1 MHKVCVTFDQPLWLK
16 AITILKSENLPI
28 VCRLGGF
35 HILMIHEYYWKC
47 KERNLMKGSG
57 FEELLFLSIQMR
69 FCVVHLLILLDRNQ
83 SQSVI
88 TNLFKQQQLQLFQ
101 CFLHFI
107 RLLEKRKQKT

>member
-1 MHKVCVTFDQPLWLK
+1 
-16 AITILKSENLPI
+16 
-28 VCRLGGF
+28 
-35 HILMIHEYYWKC
+35 
-47 KERNLMKGSG
+47 
-57 FEELLFLSIQMR
+57 MR

-107 RLLEKRKQKT
+107 GLLEKRKQKNIRYYKTTNNRHTNTGSV